1 LLLIWR
7 HCCFLIQPDALLLL
21 LPPSLFHCQVLGL
34 DVPIA
39 KALAGCLVAAG
50 VVALLAV
57 VRALN
62 LILFIVPDSIKLAT
76 VSHV

>member
-1 LLLIWR
+1 
-7 HCCFLIQPDALLLL
+7 L
-21 LPPSLFHCQVLGL
+21 LPSSSYLSKPAAAFNPFLHCQVLGL
-34 DVPIA
+34 DVPIS

-62 LILFIVPDSIKLAT
+62 VILFIVPDSIKLAT
-76 VSHV
+76 VSLC